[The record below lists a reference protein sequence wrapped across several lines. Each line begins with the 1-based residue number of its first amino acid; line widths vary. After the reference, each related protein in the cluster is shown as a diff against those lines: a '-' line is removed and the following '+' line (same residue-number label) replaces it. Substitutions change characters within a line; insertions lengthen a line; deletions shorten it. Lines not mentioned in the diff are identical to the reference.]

1 MQKFWENRAGKG
13 SLSRFWLGLRGAGA
27 PRMRALYITSLGLG
41 LLLAFG
47 ITAVQG
53 QLAFANTC
61 AELRADTLRLHI
73 VANSNS
79 AADQSAKLA
88 VRDAILAVMDEV
100 YQEALQ
106 NAAEDVSGET
116 SAQDAPAEN
125 TETLTLAQSTALV
138 LANMPRFALAAS
150 EALAACDI
158 FTQSG
163 TLAGGTQQINLS
175 LTTEYFGTTVY
186 DTFTLPA
193 GYYTALRVEIGAAAG
208 QNWWCVLSPALCLA
222 SAVGTYDTA
231 AENEIICGDYALRF
245 AAIEWW
251 QNCVNGCS

>member
-1 MQKFWENRAGKG
+1 MTRGRTRFVNFFRAGGG
-13 SLSRFWLGLRGAGA
+13 SLSRFCRG
-27 PRMRALYITSLGLG
+27 RTLYVASLALG
-41 LLLAFG
+41 LLLSFG

-53 QLAFANTC
+53 QMAFAATC
-61 AELRADTLRLHI
+61 ADIRADTLRLHI

-79 AADQSAKLA
+79 LADQSAKLA

-106 NAAEDVSGET
+106 NT
-116 SAQDAPAEN
+116 AQDAAEP
-125 TETLTLAQSTALV
+125 TATLTLAESTALV

-150 EALAACDI
+150 EALAACDG

-163 TLAGGTQQINLS
+163 ALANGIPQIRLY
-175 LTTEYFGTTVY
+175 LTTEYFDTTVY

-193 GYYTALRVEIGAAAG
+193 GEYTALRVEIGAAAG

-222 SAVGTYDTA
+222 SASGAYDTA
-231 AENEIICGDYALRF
+231 AQNEVICGDYALRF
-245 AAIEWW
+245 AVVEWW
-251 QNCVNGCS
+251 ENCVAPLAGQ